1 MAKRVPRLIISSW
14 GVAKMSITIGKGI
27 PKVDAQHKVRGDTI
41 YADDYDVPGMLYG
54 KVLRSRYPAARILAL
69 RTARAEHLE
78 GVHAVITAKD
88 IPHNELTARFGQ
100 STSVGVQFE
109 GIYRVMADQEVRYF
123 GEPIALVAAET
134 PELAEQACQM
144 IEVEYQPLEGI
155 FDPVK
160 AMEPGVRQVAEKPNN
175 IASHFKIRKGN
186 VEEAF
191 ALADVIVE
199 GVYQVPYQDHAYLE
213 PESGVAWVDEDG
225 TINIRVSS
233 QVIEHFRE
241 VAEVLDLPHS
251 RVRYLGTWIGG
262 GFGGK
267 EDITVESFLALLAW
281 KTRRP
286 VKLTYTRAESL
297 LTHSKR
303 HPFFMEYKT
312 GATKDGKITAVQARL
327 ISDAGSYSALSPW
340 VLLYATVN
348 AAGPYH
354 VDHVWVDSYAVMTN
368 TPITSAFRGFGA
380 PQVNFAYE
388 SQMDEIS
395 HRLGI
400 DPLELRRRNFLRQG
414 DSLDTGWVYD
424 RPVAISEAAEKAWQ
438 ALGPKPASPNPQVAI
453 GHGLGAGMC
462 SYGRLTFLHD
472 TSRSYIKLELDGSA
486 IIRCGV
492 PDLGGGQGHIL
503 CQIAAEELGLAI
515 ERIKLFITDSQLTPL
530 AGTTTATRQLYMSG
544 NATLKAARI
553 LRGRMLEKASGMLNL
568 PVEDLEV
575 QAGKV
580 VSRSQPEKSI
590 GLVPLVNRMSTE
602 GEELFVESQ
611 FNAPFTSI
619 PASELIEGQIHPDYT
634 FGAYAVEV
642 EVNRE
647 TGALRVPRIVACYD
661 VGRALNPV
669 IVEGQI
675 EGGGIQGF
683 GYALTED
690 MKIEKGIIQTPS
702 FAEYLIP
709 TSVDVPDIESILL
722 ESGTGLGPYGAKGIG
737 EPPMVSIAPALVNA
751 IYDAVGVR
759 ITSLP
764 ATPEKILMGLLAQE
778 EGGG

>member
-1 MAKRVPRLIISSW
+1 MNL
-14 GVAKMSITIGKGI
+14 IGKGI
-27 PKVDAQHKVRGDTI
+27 PKVDALHKVRGDTI
-41 YADDYDVPGMLYG
+41 YADDFTMPGMLFA
-54 KVLRSRYPAARILAL
+54 KVLRSRYPAARIIAL
-69 RTARAEHLE
+69 RTARAERLP
-78 GVHAVITAKD
+78 GVHAIITAKD
-88 IPHNELTARFGQ
+88 VPRNELNARFGQ

-109 GIYRVMADQEVRYF
+109 GIYRVLADGEVRYF

-134 PELAEQACQM
+134 VELAEKACDL
-144 IEVEYQPLEGI
+144 IEVDCEPLEGV
-155 FDPVK
+155 FDPVA

-175 IASHFKIRKGN
+175 IASHFKIRKGD
-186 VEEAF
+186 VDA
-191 ALADVIVE
+191 ALAKADVVVE
-199 GVYQVPYQDHAYLE
+199 GTYDVPYQDHAYLE
-213 PESGVAWVDEDG
+213 PESGVAWVDDDS

-241 VAEVLDLPHS
+241 VAEVLNLPHS

-281 KTRRP
+281 KTRKP
-286 VKLTYTRAESL
+286 VKLTFTRAESL

-312 GATKDGKITAVQARL
+312 GATKDGKIVAVKARL
-327 ISDAGSYSALSPW
+327 ISDAGCQSALSPW

-354 VDHVWVDSYAVMTN
+354 VENVWVDSYAVMTN

-388 SQMDEIS
+388 SQMDELALC
-395 HRLGI
+395 LGI
-400 DPLELRRRNFLRQG
+400 DPLELRQRNFLQQG

-424 RPVAISEAAEKAWQ
+424 RYVGVSEAAEKVWK
-438 ALGPKPASPNPQVAI
+438 ALGPKPEGRDTHIAI
-453 GHGLGAGMC
+453 GHGLAAGMC

-486 IIRCGV
+486 IIRSGV

-503 CQIAAEELGLAI
+503 CQITAEELGLQI
-515 ERIKLFITDSQLTPL
+515 DRIKLYITDSQLTPL

-544 NATLKAARI
+544 NATLKAARV
-553 LRGRMLEKASGMLNL
+553 LKERMLKKASVLLNI
-568 PVEDLEV
+568 PDEDLEV
-575 QAGKV
+575 QPGQVICK
-580 VSRSQPEKSI
+580 SQPEKSI
-590 GLVPLVNRMSTE
+590 GLVPLVNRMSTD
-602 GEELFVESQ
+602 GEELFVEAQ

-619 PASELIEGQIHPDYT
+619 PASEIIEGQIHPDYT

-642 EVNRE
+642 EVNKE
-647 TGALRVPRIVACYD
+647 TGSLRIPRIVACFD
-661 VGRALNPV
+661 VGKALNPV

-675 EGGGIQGF
+675 EGGGIQGV

-690 MKIEKGIIQTPS
+690 MKIKDGIIQTPS

-709 TSVDVPDIESILL
+709 TALDVPDMETHYIESG
-722 ESGTGLGPYGAKGIG
+722 SGLGPYGAKGIG
-737 EPPMVSIAPALVNA
+737 EPPMVSIAPALTNA
-751 IYDAVGVR
+751 IHDDVGVR
-759 ITSLP
+759 IASLP
-764 ATPEKILMGLLAQE
+764 ATPEKILMAMLERE
-778 EGGG
+778 EKESGG